1 MLAGYPSC
9 LQDPARRPPWVF
21 RLPWPYRRLPSEQR
35 PVLFLLPGFL
45 RDLVQCSAHGVGWK
59 FSTQVAC
66 RCSVKTSMQS
76 RLFFKALKIPSN
88 IVGKIPLPMGTP
100 LAQRSRLS
108 YSVSSLLSLLPL
120 FPCGLESHDSLTD
133 YVAGSWKNLSAT
145 RILLHLLLSGDT
157 RVAAASHAYFLIILY
172 PVSQR
177 LGSIQPTATVSPALQ
192 GMPGRALSIW
202 RLGHSLFSFC
212 FLKSS
217 S

>member
-1 MLAGYPSC
+1 MGVPAPLA
-9 LQDPARRPPWVF
+9 LQKPALGAEARPLSSARVSSGSSPVFCPWGG
-21 RLPWPYRRLPSEQR
+21 LEI
-35 PVLFLLPGFL
+35 
-45 RDLVQCSAHGVGWK
+45 
-59 FSTQVAC
+59 STQVAC

-76 RLFFKALKIPSN
+76 RLFFKALKISSN
-88 IVGKIPLPMGTP
+88 IVGKVPLPMGTP
-100 LAQRSRLS
+100 LARRSRLS

-133 YVAGSWKNLSAT
+133 YVAGSWKSLSAT
-145 RILLHLLLSGDT
+145 RILLHLLLAGDT